1 MQVLDH
7 DSRVPKNPALAEA
20 RAAPGIARIRPGFA
34 NSWVRAIT
42 SAFRVETIAPQ
53 PLLPSP
59 FGFAR
64 TQVR

>member
-7 DSRVPKNPALAEA
+7 DSRVPKNLALAEA
-20 RAAPGIARIRPGFA
+20 RAAPGIARIRRGFA
-34 NSWVRAIT
+34 NWLRGTT